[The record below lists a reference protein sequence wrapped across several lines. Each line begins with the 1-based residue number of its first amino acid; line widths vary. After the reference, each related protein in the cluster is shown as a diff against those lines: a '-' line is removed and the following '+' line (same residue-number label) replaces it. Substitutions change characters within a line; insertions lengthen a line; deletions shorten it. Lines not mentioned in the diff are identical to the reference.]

1 MAWKTSSVMEEKLRF
16 IFEHE
21 LRERT
26 MTELCE
32 GYEIT
37 RQTGYV
43 WLRRYREAGVAGLA
57 EYSRAAHRH
66 RNQMPGEI
74 EQRVLGLRQAH
85 MRWGPRKLKHIL
97 ERDEP
102 GRSWPAASTIGALLQ
117 REGFVVPRQKRLR
130 IAAGHPEQNG
140 RHERMHRTLKQ
151 EVAEPPAANRRKQQ
165 RALDRFRQ
173 EYNEVRP
180 HEALGMRTPAEV
192 YASSARKFPEHVLEP
207 EYPVNMLVRSV
218 RRKGHF
224 RWKQDEAFLSEVLW
238 GERVGLLQENDRW
251 FTVYFAHHPIALFDS
266 LQLRVAPLLTNSQPG
281 DGEGEASPSPS
292 PRPSIERNQ
301 KASHTRPGQ

>member
-1 MAWKTSSVMEEKLRF
+1 MPWKTSSVMEEKLRF

-32 GYEIT
+32 RYEIT

-117 REGFVVPRQKRLR
+117 REGLVVPRKKRLR
-130 IAAGHPEQNG
+130 TAPYREPLAHADGPNRAWGAGFNG
-140 RHERMHRTLKQ
+140 SFRT
-151 EVAEPPAANRRKQQ
+151 
-165 RALDRFRQ
+165 
-173 EYNEVRP
+173 
-180 HEALGMRTPAEV
+180 
-192 YASSARKFPEHVLEP
+192 
-207 EYPVNMLVRSV
+207 
-218 RRKGHF
+218 
-224 RWKQDEAFLSEVLW
+224 
-238 GERVGLLQENDRW
+238 
-251 FTVYFAHHPIALFDS
+251 
-266 LQLRVAPLLTNSQPG
+266 G
-281 DGEGEASPSPS
+281 DGDSVDPLHLPDPHSRDRLPCA
-292 PRPSIERNQ
+292 
-301 KASHTRPGQ
+301 A